1 MAEVTEVAMDEL
13 MTLEQLT
20 ERVGMSVR
28 NIRFYTTKGLVPP
41 PIRRGRS
48 GYYTDSHVARLDL
61 VRELQNHGF
70 TLTAIERYVADIPDD
85 ASPEDIALRRT
96 MLAPWQA
103 DLPVAMS
110 RTELTRRAGRDLSD
124 DEIDTLAALGVVRRR
139 QQQLH
144 VAVSQL
150 SNGMRLLDLGFPT
163 VVAEAARQV
172 FLAHGRQMADE
183 LEDVIRTRL
192 APAYAEGMDD
202 TRLREVLE
210 RLKPLSVGGLV
221 TAYES
226 SVAKAARR

>member
-1 MAEVTEVAMDEL
+1 MDEL
-13 MTLEQLT
+13 LTLEELT
-20 ERVGMSVR
+20 ARVGMSVR

-48 GYYTDSHVARLDL
+48 GYYNDSHVARLEL

-103 DLPVAMS
+103 DLPVSMS
-110 RTELTRRAGRDLSD
+110 RAELSRRAGRELSN
-124 DEIDTLAALGVVRRR
+124 DELDTLVALGVVRRR
-139 QQQLH
+139 QNGLA

-150 SNGMRLLDLGFPT
+150 SNGMRLLDLGFPAE
-163 VVAEAARQV
+163 VAKAAKQV
-172 FLAHGRQMADE
+172 FQSHGQQMADE

-192 APAYAEGMDD
+192 APAYDEGMDD
-202 TRLREVLE
+202 ARLREVLE

-221 TAYES
+221 TAYET
-226 SVAKAARR
+226 SVARAARR

>member
-1 MAEVTEVAMDEL
+1 MDEL
-13 MTLEQLT
+13 LTLEELT
-20 ERVGMSVR
+20 TRVGMSVR

-48 GYYTDSHVARLDL
+48 GYYNDSHVARLEL

-103 DLPVAMS
+103 DLPVSMS
-110 RTELTRRAGRDLSD
+110 RHELAQRAGRELSD
-124 DEIDTLAALGVVRRR
+124 DEIDTLVALGVVRRR
-139 QQQLH
+139 RQGLA

-150 SNGMRLLDLGFPT
+150 TNGMRLLDLGFPAE
-163 VVAEAARQV
+163 VAESARQV
-172 FLAHGRQMADE
+172 FLSHGREMADE
-183 LEDVIRTRL
+183 LEHVIRTRL
-192 APAYAEGMDD
+192 APAYDAGMDD
-202 TRLREVLE
+202 ARLREVLE

-221 TAYES
+221 TAYET
-226 SVAKAARR
+226 SVARVARR

>member
-1 MAEVTEVAMDEL
+1 MDGL
-13 MTLEQLT
+13 LTLEELT

-48 GYYTDSHVARLDL
+48 GYYSDSHVARLDL

-110 RTELTRRAGRDLSD
+110 RAELSRRAGRDLTE
-124 DEIDTLAALGVVRRR
+124 DEIETLVALGVVRRR
-139 QQQLH
+139 Q
-144 VAVSQL
+144 SQL
-150 SNGMRLLDLGFPT
+150 MVAISQLANGMRLLDLGFPT
-163 VVAEAARQV
+163 EVAAAAKQV
-172 FLAHGRQMADE
+172 FQSHGRQMADE

-192 APAYAEGMDD
+192 APAYDGGMDD
-202 TRLREVLE
+202 ARLREVLE

-226 SVAKAARR
+226 SVTKAARR

>member
-1 MAEVTEVAMDEL
+1 MDEL
-13 MTLEQLT
+13 LTLEELT
-20 ERVGMSVR
+20 TRVGMSVR

-48 GYYTDSHVARLDL
+48 GYYNDSHVARLEL

-103 DLPVAMS
+103 DLPVSMS
-110 RTELTRRAGRDLSD
+110 RAELSQRAGRELSND
-124 DEIDTLAALGVVRRR
+124 DIDTLVALGVVRRR
-139 QQQLH
+139 QQGLA

-150 SNGMRLLDLGFPT
+150 TNGMRLLELGFPAE
-163 VVAEAARQV
+163 VAEAAKQV
-172 FLAHGRQMADE
+172 FQQHGRQMADE

-192 APAYAEGMDD
+192 APAYESGMGD

-221 TAYES
+221 TAYET
-226 SVAKAARR
+226 SVARAARR

>member
-1 MAEVTEVAMDEL
+1 MDGLLTLDEL
-13 MTLEQLT
+13 TT
-20 ERVGMSVR
+20 RVGMSVR

-48 GYYTDSHVARLDL
+48 GYYNDSHVARLEL

-103 DLPVAMS
+103 DLPVSMPRA
-110 RTELTRRAGRDLSD
+110 ELSRRAGRELSD
-124 DEIDTLAALGVVRRR
+124 EEIDTLVALGVVRRR
-139 QQQLH
+139 QNGLA

-150 SNGMRLLDLGFPT
+150 PNGMRLLDLGFPAE
-163 VVAEAARQV
+163 VAQAARQV
-172 FLAHGRQMADE
+172 FQSHGQQMADE

-192 APAYAEGMDD
+192 APAYDEGMDD
-202 TRLREVLE
+202 ARLREVLE

-221 TAYES
+221 TAYET
-226 SVAKAARR
+226 SVARAARR

>member
-1 MAEVTEVAMDEL
+1 MDEL
-13 MTLEQLT
+13 LTLEELT
-20 ERVGMSVR
+20 TRVGMSVR

-48 GYYTDSHVARLDL
+48 GYYNDSHVARLEL

-103 DLPVAMS
+103 DLPVSMS
-110 RTELTRRAGRDLSD
+110 RAELSQRAGRELST
-124 DEIDTLAALGVVRRR
+124 DEIDTLVALGVVRRR
-139 QQQLH
+139 QQGLA

-150 SNGMRLLDLGFPT
+150 TNGMRLLELGFPAE
-163 VVAEAARQV
+163 VAKAAKQV
-172 FLAHGRQMADE
+172 FQEHGRQMADE

-192 APAYAEGMDD
+192 APAYESGMDD

-221 TAYES
+221 TAYET
-226 SVAKAARR
+226 SVARAARTQR

>member
-1 MAEVTEVAMDEL
+1 MAQVTGGAMDEL
-13 MTLEQLT
+13 LTLDELT
-20 ERVGMSVR
+20 TRVGMSVR

-41 PIRRGRS
+41 PLRRGRS
-48 GYYTDSHVARLDL
+48 GYYTDSHVARLEL

-110 RTELTRRAGRDLSD
+110 RTELARRAGRDLSD
-124 DEIDTLAALGVVRRR
+124 EDIDTLVALGVVRRR
-139 QQQLH
+139 QHQLA

-150 SNGMRLLDLGFPT
+150 PNGMRLLDLGFPAE
-163 VVAEAARQV
+163 VAEAARQV
-172 FLAHGRQMADE
+172 FLSHGREMADE
-183 LEDVIRTRL
+183 LEAVIRTRL
-192 APAYAEGMDD
+192 APAYDDGMDD
-202 TRLREVLE
+202 ARLREVLE

-221 TAYES
+221 TAYET

>member
-1 MAEVTEVAMDEL
+1 MVRVTGGAMDEL
-13 MTLEQLT
+13 LTLDELT
-20 ERVGMSVR
+20 TRVGMSVR

-48 GYYTDSHVARLDL
+48 GYYSDSHVARLEL

-110 RTELTRRAGRDLSD
+110 RTELARRAGRELSD
-124 DEIDTLAALGVVRRR
+124 EDIDTLVALGVVRRR
-139 QQQLH
+139 QHQLA

-150 SNGMRLLDLGFPT
+150 PNGMRLLDLGFPAE
-163 VVAEAARQV
+163 VAEAARQV
-172 FLAHGRQMADE
+172 FLAHGREMADE
-183 LEDVIRTRL
+183 LETVIRTRL
-192 APAYAEGMDD
+192 APAYDEGMDD
-202 TRLREVLE
+202 ARLREVLE

-221 TAYES
+221 TAYEN

>member
-1 MAEVTEVAMDEL
+1 MDEL

-61 VRELQNHGF
+61 VRELQTHGF

-85 ASPEDIALRRT
+85 ASSEDIALRRT

-110 RTELTRRAGRDLSD
+110 RAELTRRAGRELSD
-124 DEIDTLAALGVVRRR
+124 DEIDTLVGLGVVRRR
-139 QQQLH
+139 QHQLS

-150 SNGMRLLDLGFPT
+150 SNSMRLLDLGFPAE
-163 VVAEAARQV
+163 VAEAARQV

-183 LEDVIRTRL
+183 LEEVVRTRL
-192 APAYAEGMDD
+192 APQYEGLDD
-202 TRLREVLE
+202 ERLREVLE

>member
-1 MAEVTEVAMDEL
+1 MDEL
-13 MTLEQLT
+13 LTLEELT
-20 ERVGMSVR
+20 TRVGMSVR
-28 NIRFYTTKGLVPP
+28 NIRFYTSRGLVPP

-70 TLTAIERYVADIPDD
+70 TLHAIERYVADIPDD

-110 RTELTRRAGRDLSD
+110 RTELERRAGRALTD
-124 DEIDTLAALGVVRRR
+124 DEIETLVALGVVRRR
-139 QQQLH
+139 QHQLA

-150 SNGMRLLDLGFPT
+150 SNGMRLLELGFPT
-163 VVAEAARQV
+163 EVAAAAKQV
-172 FLAHGRQMADE
+172 FQAHGRQMADE
-183 LEDVIRTRL
+183 LQDVIRTRL
-192 APAYAEGMDD
+192 APAYEGMDD
-202 TRLREVLE
+202 ARLREVLE

-221 TAYES
+221 TAYEN

>member
-1 MAEVTEVAMDEL
+1 MRVTGGAMDEL
-13 MTLEQLT
+13 LTLDELT
-20 ERVGMSVR
+20 TRVGMSVR

-48 GYYTDSHVARLDL
+48 GYYSDSHVARLEL

-110 RTELTRRAGRDLSD
+110 RAELARRAGRDLSD
-124 DEIDTLAALGVVRRR
+124 EDIDTLVALGIVRRR
-139 QQQLH
+139 QHQLA

-150 SNGMRLLDLGFPT
+150 PNGMRLLDLGFPAE
-163 VVAEAARQV
+163 VAQAARQV
-172 FLAHGRQMADE
+172 FLAHGREMADE
-183 LEDVIRTRL
+183 LEAVIRTRL
-192 APAYAEGMDD
+192 APAYDDDMDD
-202 TRLREVLE
+202 ARLREVLE

-221 TAYES
+221 TAYEN

>member
-1 MAEVTEVAMDEL
+1 VVRVTGGAMDEL
-13 MTLEQLT
+13 LTLDELT
-20 ERVGMSVR
+20 TRVGMSVR

-48 GYYTDSHVARLDL
+48 GYYNDSHVARLEL

-70 TLTAIERYVADIPDD
+70 TLTAIERYVADIADD

-110 RTELTRRAGRDLSD
+110 RAELSRRAGRELTDDDL
-124 DEIDTLAALGVVRRR
+124 DTLVALGVVRRR
-139 QQQLH
+139 QHQLA

-150 SNGMRLLDLGFPT
+150 PNGMRLLDLGFPAE
-163 VVAEAARQV
+163 VAEAAKQV
-172 FLAHGRQMADE
+172 FQTHGREMADE

-202 TRLREVLE
+202 ARLREVLE

-226 SVAKAARR
+226 SVTKAARR